1 MLLDYRSHQEA
12 RLLMESFTLVDN
24 SCFSLPYCR
33 EQYTFS
39 DYTRYYIISFIRKK
53 DVVAKQKS
61 VSSPQN
67 RILKAIP
74 IQVKSC

>member
-1 MLLDYRSHQEA
+1 
-12 RLLMESFTLVDN
+12 MESFTLVGN

-39 DYTRYYIISFIRKK
+39 NYIRYYIISFIRKK

-61 VSSPQN
+61 VSSTEN
-67 RILKAIP
+67 RILKANP
-74 IQVKSC
+74 NLGEKLLTHVIQ